1 MDSLTSGL
9 GVLIIF
15 LLITLGLFF
24 LLRSI
29 MLWYWKIDTIVKNQE
44 EQKSLM
50 KEQRDFLEQIYL
62 LQGGHKLKYSSD
74 SAEEITRKAKLFD
87 ESKKK

>member
-1 MDSLTSGL
+1 MDNL
-9 GVLIIF
+9 GPGFGGLIIL

-44 EQKSLM
+44 DQKKLM
-50 KEQRDFLEQIYL
+50 KEQKDLLEQIYL
-62 LQGGHKLKYSSD
+62 LQGGHKN
-74 SAEEITRKAKLFD
+74 
-87 ESKKK
+87 

>member
-1 MDSLTSGL
+1 
-9 GVLIIF
+9 
-15 LLITLGLFF
+15 
-24 LLRSI
+24 

-62 LQGGHKLKYSSD
+62 LQGGHKLKYSCN
-74 SAEEITRKAKLFD
+74 SAEEIARKAKLFD